1 MVLDK
6 VPQSLPRAWKL
17 GTGKSYRVVNVVLVL
32 KIMVLD
38 MRLTKGSDIMYHTNT
53 IAYDIKHI
61 GHSYL
66 VRPPASHDEMISYSF
81 KWYHVAVPSWHLIVL
96 ALRCVLKKKRGSL
109 SSLCCSYS
117 SYTSNPG
124 NDSAALARG
133 VVLHSERLTP
143 SFRKLLLHASLVP
156 LVCVRRPTSWD
167 ETPFILFVLHTWAT
181 KSIKQAGSRLRSTN
195 GYRRV
200 RASKRSGFDPCFCGS
215 RPGSWTLRDT
225 NQRYQGCVKQ
235 MH

>member
-1 MVLDK
+1 M
-6 VPQSLPRAWKL
+6 LPFPL
-17 GTGKSYRVVNVVLVL
+17 
-32 KIMVLD
+32 
-38 MRLTKGSDIMYHTNT
+38 
-53 IAYDIKHI
+53 
-61 GHSYL
+61 
-66 VRPPASHDEMISYSF
+66 
-81 KWYHVAVPSWHLIVL
+81 LIVL

-117 SYTSNPG
+117 SYRSNPG

-156 LVCVRRPTSWD
+156 LVCIRRPTPWE

-181 KSIKQAGSRLRSTN
+181 KSIKQAGSQLRSTN

-200 RASKRSGFDPCFCGS
+200 RASIRSGFDPCFCGS

-235 MH
+235 MQ